1 MLSLATYRL
10 AVGES
15 ARHRHETNEDAAGLF
30 EGWGNKSQDGW
41 VTAAK
46 QNNNGGAYRTAY
58 AGGNQYHN
66 NLSPAIAAYVWQRT
80 A

>member
-1 MLSLATYRL
+1 MT
-10 AVGES
+10 VGEL

-30 EGWGNKSQDGW
+30 EGWGNKSKDGW
-41 VTAAK
+41 VTAEK
-46 QNNNGGAYRTAY
+46 QNNNGDTYRTAY
-58 AGGNQYHN
+58 AGSNQYHN